1 MSFRDRIAGR
11 SRADLPPTLLLGRW
25 QLASPGLVN
34 GLAAVV
40 LQRELERVEAF
51 EADAN
56 ERLRANQRLGMDRDR
71 RAAAEAARRAAE
83 AAEEQARLKAQTEAE
98 EAQRQARLREQAE
111 AERVRAQREQTEAA
125 RAKEAERASA
135 GQDRTWSLPYFG
147 APTDIRPP
155 AQPRP
160 PGG

>member
-1 MSFRDRIAGR
+1 
-11 SRADLPPTLLLGRW
+11 
-25 QLASPGLVN
+25 
-34 GLAAVV
+34 
-40 LQRELERVEAF
+40 
-51 EADAN
+51 
-56 ERLRANQRLGMDRDR
+56 
-71 RAAAEAARRAAE
+71 
-83 AAEEQARLKAQTEAE
+83 LKAQTEAE

-111 AERVRAQREQTEAA
+111 TERVRVQREQTEAA

-155 AQPRP
+155 AQARP